1 LDDERVKRSIFEKIR
16 EAERILQEEKEELL
30 EMVTGDA
37 PDDFGSSRD
46 FLSLIEEDAKYR
58 IRALHLPK
66 PLLRYYLRK
75 ICDIYGPWSEDQ
87 PRRLNKYYDNDLY
100 LKG

>member
-1 LDDERVKRSIFEKIR
+1 MKRFTFEKIR
-16 EAERILQEEKEELL
+16 EAERILREEKEELL
-30 EMVTGDA
+30 EMVTGEG

-46 FLSLIEEDAKYR
+46 FLSLAEEDAKYR

-66 PLLRYYLRK
+66 FLSRYYLRK

-87 PRRLNKYYDNDLY
+87 PRRLNTYYDNDLY